1 MDEALFGVRMGKQ
14 SNTKAMVALDLI
26 SKLVVVGA
34 PGLYFIGWAYAEGL
48 WTAFG
53 VSDGS
58 LGYSSIEL
66 MKLGVIGVINSFLS
80 VVASKWI
87 ISTILL
93 LFVAMLVLIML
104 RFWLPRGLM
113 FGYAKIL
120 WIKRKVLSSQQLRLR
135 RKVSVAKFIDNA
147 FEKVALLTVGFAGFV
162 VGGVILVLI
171 LVGPALALGKEDGAS
186 WLARLKDLEHDKQGF
201 LMGVRM
207 NSVSISIGC
216 GGEMCVVYSGM
227 AIEVIKK
234 SEILRFEPCRQVR
247 YGHAGRLYCAKLWG
261 LENELGIQ

>member
-1 MDEALFGVRMGKQ
+1 MGGQ
-14 SNTKAMVALDLI
+14 SNTKAIVALDLI

-80 VVASKWI
+80 VVASRWT
-87 ISTILL
+87 SSAILL
-93 LFVAMLVLIML
+93 LVVAMFVLIMF
-104 RFWLPRGLM
+104 RFWLPRWLM
-113 FGYAKIL
+113 FCYAKIL
-120 WIKRKVLSSQQLRLR
+120 WVKRKVLSSQRLRLR
-135 RKVSVAKFIDNA
+135 RKVGVAKFIENA
-147 FEKVALLTVGFAGFV
+147 FEKVAFLTVGFAGFV

-186 WLARLKDLEHDKQGF
+186 WLARLKDLEHDKKGF
-201 LMGVRM
+201 LMAVRM
-207 NSVSISIGC
+207 DSVSILIGC
-216 GGEMCVVYSGM
+216 GSEMCVVYGGM

-234 SEILRFEPCRQVR
+234 SDVLRFEPCRQVR
-247 YGHAGRLYCAKLWG
+247 YGHAGRLYCVKLWG